1 VEFLSYQIVSNDFNR
16 AGDASRALKEQLK
29 RIGVDAEAIRRTMI
43 ATYEGEMNVVIH
55 AQGGRLEAH
64 LAEEAV
70 HVDVIDYGPGIP
82 NVELAM
88 KEGFST
94 ANAEARALG
103 FGAGMGLPN
112 IKRSSDRLRVTSRV
126 GEGTRISFTVYF
138 KRDNTRPP
146 HFVSLQAS
154 PERCQECGRCLAI
167 CPTQAIRIRDH
178 LPIVLESLCI
188 DCGACIAACKA
199 EALIIRNDISTV
211 EDLGDISQ
219 TVLAIPPAFLADC
232 GAKYPPDRVLAA
244 LKSLGFAKVIS
255 LRPYEKALR
264 EETIKI
270 AEAEGSSR
278 PLITPVC
285 PAIVNLIE
293 LRFPSLIPHLAPF
306 DSPIEAV
313 QAGHADRPIVYVVS
327 CPSQRSALVSHEVA
341 AGLLPG
347 RETITEYVTPALLRQ
362 AAMERLVAKT
372 GAGNQDI
379 QKSAVETY
387 REGQSPCAESG
398 SAALVVTGV
407 DHVMAVLEELE
418 NGLLTDIAVVEP
430 YACQGGCFGSPF
442 FHEDFHV
449 STRRWEE
456 TCGPADPP
464 DNPPTAV
471 ARRLAYTARLG
482 IRLDADM
489 ALAIEKL
496 GRLQTI
502 LQTLPGKDCGA
513 CGAPSCTALA
523 EDVVLERAVVEDC
536 PYLNVTKGRSN
547 T

>member
-1 VEFLSYQIVSNDFNR
+1 VEFLSYHIVSNDFNR
-16 AGDASRALKEQLK
+16 AGDASRSLKEHLK

-43 ATYEGEMNVVIH
+43 ATYEAEMNVVIH

-70 HVDVIDYGPGIP
+70 HVDVFDFGPGIP
-82 NVELAM
+82 DVDLAM
-88 KEGFST
+88 REGFST

-112 IKRSSDRLRVTSRV
+112 IKRSSDRLRVTSKM

-138 KRDNTRPP
+138 KRDSTRPP

-154 PERCQECGRCLAI
+154 PERCQECGRCLAA
-167 CPTQAIRIRDH
+167 CPTEAIRIREH
-178 LPIVLESLCI
+178 LPVVLEPLCI
-188 DCGACIAACKA
+188 DCGACIAACKP
-199 EALIIRNDISTV
+199 EALMIRNDISSV
-211 EDLGDISQ
+211 QDLGDVSQ

-255 LRPYEKALR
+255 LAPYEKALR
-264 EETIKI
+264 DESIKV
-270 AEAEGSSR
+270 AGADSSSR
-278 PLITPVC
+278 PMITPVC

-306 DSPIEAV
+306 DSPIEAA

-362 AAMERLVAKT
+362 AAMERLVAKAGDDGEGRQT
-372 GAGNQDI
+372 GA
-379 QKSAVETY
+379 ETS
-387 REGQSPCAESG
+387 RLGSSPCAEPG
-398 SAALVVTGV
+398 SVALTVTGV
-407 DHVMAVLEELE
+407 DHVMMVLEELE
-418 NGLLTDIAVVEP
+418 NGFLTDIAVVEP
-430 YACQGGCFGSPF
+430 YACEGGCFGSPF

-464 DNPPTAV
+464 DNPAAAV
-471 ARRLAYTARLG
+471 ARRLGYTARPG

-496 GRLQTI
+496 GRLQAI
-502 LQTLPGKDCGA
+502 LQTLPGKDCGG

-523 EDVVLERAVVEDC
+523 EDVVLERAAVEDC
-536 PYLNVTKGRSN
+536 PYLNDTKGRSN
-547 T
+547 S